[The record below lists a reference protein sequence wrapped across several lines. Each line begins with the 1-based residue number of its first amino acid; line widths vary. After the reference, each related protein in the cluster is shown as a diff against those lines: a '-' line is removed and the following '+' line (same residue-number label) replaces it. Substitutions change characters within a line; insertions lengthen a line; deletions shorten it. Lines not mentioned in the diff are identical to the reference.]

1 MIAIISDIHANLEA
15 LEAVLR
21 EIRSERIGT
30 IVCLGDIVGYNADP
44 SACIGLL
51 RDAGAV
57 CIAGNHDRAVT
68 GQITTEGFNPLA
80 VRAVDWTRPRLT
92 ADEVEWLAALP
103 LKATVQ
109 DRLIAV
115 HGALHP
121 DVGCELV
128 RLDTDEKRQLS
139 FEALAAHPSGVRLCA
154 FGHTHRL
161 GIYEMRDGA
170 VTAHHHQGD
179 KAMIREGSLYL
190 VNPGT
195 VGQPRTSDRRASY
208 LVLDPD
214 AGTISIRRIRY
225 DASPALAKTRKAGLA
240 PRLSRLPEPVR
251 KPLRR
256 IYRAIVG

>member
-44 SACIGLL
+44 AACIELL
-51 RDAGAV
+51 RDAGAICV
-57 CIAGNHDRAVT
+57 AGNHDRAVT

-80 VRAVDWTRPRLT
+80 ARAVDWTRSRLT
-92 ADEVEWLAALP
+92 ADDIGWLAALP
-103 LKATVQ
+103 LKAMIQ

-139 FEALAAHPSGVRLCA
+139 FESLAVHPSGIRLCA

-161 GIYEMRDGA
+161 SIYEMRGGRMTTHEGQSA
-170 VTAHHHQGD
+170 AL
-179 KAMIREGSLYL
+179 REGSFHL

-214 AGTISIRRIRY
+214 AATISVRRVRY

-240 PRLSRLPEPVR
+240 PRFSRLPEPVR

-256 IYRAIVG
+256 IYRAIIG

>member
-30 IVCLGDIVGYNADP
+30 IVCLGDVVGYNADP
-44 SACIGLL
+44 SACIRLL
-51 RDAGAV
+51 RDAGALCV
-57 CIAGNHDRAVT
+57 AGNHDRAVT
-68 GQITTEGFNPLA
+68 GQITTVGFNPLA
-80 VRAVDWTRPRLT
+80 ASAVAWTQSRLS
-92 ADEVEWLAALP
+92 AGEIGWLAALP
-103 LKATVQ
+103 LKAAVG

-121 DVGCELV
+121 DVGCEFV
-128 RLDTDEKRQLS
+128 RLDSDEKRQLS
-139 FEALAAHPSGVRLCA
+139 FEALAESGIRLCA

-161 GIYEMRDGA
+161 CLHERRDGT
-170 VTAHHHQGD
+170 VTSHQE
-179 KAMIREGSLYL
+179 ACRLQERSLYL

-195 VGQPRTSDRRASY
+195 VGQSRTLDHRASY
-208 LVLDPD
+208 LVFDPD
-214 AGTISIRRIRY
+214 AGTISVRRVGY
-225 DASPALAKTRKAGLA
+225 DAASTLAKTRRAGLA
-240 PRLSRLPEPVR
+240 PRLSRLPEPIR

>member
-21 EIRSERIGT
+21 DIRAEWIDT

-44 SACIGLL
+44 AACIGLL
-51 RDAGAV
+51 RDVGAICV
-57 CIAGNHDRAVT
+57 AGNHDRAVT

-80 VRAVDWTRPRLT
+80 ARAVDWTRSRLT
-92 ADEVEWLAALP
+92 ADDIGWLAALP
-103 LKATVQ
+103 LKAAVQ

-121 DVGCELV
+121 DIGCELV

-139 FEALAAHPSGVRLCA
+139 FEALAAHPSGIRLCA

-161 GIYEMRDGA
+161 GIYEMRDGRMTTHEGQSA
-170 VTAHHHQGD
+170 AL
-179 KAMIREGSLYL
+179 REGSFHL

-214 AGTISIRRIRY
+214 TATISVRRVRY
-225 DASPALAKTRKAGLA
+225 NASPALAKTRKAGLA
-240 PRLSRLPEPVR
+240 PRFSRLPEPVR

>member
-1 MIAIISDIHANLEA
+1 MIAIISDVHANLEA

-21 EIRSERIGT
+21 SIGSEGIGT

-44 SACIGLL
+44 AACIGLL
-51 RDAGAV
+51 RDAGALCV
-57 CIAGNHDRAVT
+57 AGNHDRAVT

-80 VRAVDWTRPRLT
+80 ARAVDWTRSRLT
-92 ADEVEWLAALP
+92 AKDIDWLAALP
-103 LKATVQ
+103 LKTAVQ

-128 RLDTDEKRQLS
+128 RLDTDERRRLS
-139 FEALAAHPSGVRLCA
+139 FEALAAHPSGIGICA

-161 GIYEMRDGA
+161 GIYEMRESA
-170 VTAHHHQGD
+170 ITRHEEELAALRQGS
-179 KAMIREGSLYL
+179 IYL

-214 AGTISIRRIRY
+214 AGTIRVRRVPY
-225 DASPALAKTRKAGLA
+225 DTSRALAKTRKAGLA
-240 PRLSRLPEPVR
+240 PRLSRIPKPIR

-256 IYRAIVG
+256 IYKAIVG